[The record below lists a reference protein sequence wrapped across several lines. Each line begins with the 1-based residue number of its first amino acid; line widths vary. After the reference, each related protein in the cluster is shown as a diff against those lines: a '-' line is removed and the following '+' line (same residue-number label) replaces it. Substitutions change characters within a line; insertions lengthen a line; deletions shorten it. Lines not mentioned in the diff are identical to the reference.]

1 MSGMPDRTDCTLA
14 GNIVHM
20 CCTGCKDP
28 ALHMGSVE
36 GDSGV
41 PWRGRMLEEVG
52 LEMGLARR
60 RLGAGEDSR
69 TVERTGN

>member
-28 ALHMGSVE
+28 ALHTGSVE

-52 LEMGLARR
+52 LEIQKFSCYQCLIKKVPSIVKK
-60 RLGAGEDSR
+60 E
-69 TVERTGN
+69 